1 MCGIVGIFCHQGDRP
16 VDEAV
21 LHKMNETLVHRGP
34 DDGGVHIEPGIGLGH
49 RRLSII
55 DRSGGHQPIYNED
68 KSVSVVFNG
77 EIYNYRELR
86 SELEKAGHLFCTN
99 SDTEVI
105 VHGWEQWGEDCVRHL
120 RGMFAIAIWDK
131 KKETVFLARDRVGI
145 KPLYYA
151 FLEGGELIFGSEM
164 KALLV
169 HPEIILEI
177 DPRSVEDY
185 FGFGYVPEPRS
196 IFKGIFKLS
205 PGHTLCVQR
214 HQPIPSEQQYWD
226 ILFDSQGMTGA
237 AEVAEELVGRLR
249 EAVESH
255 MISEAPLGAF
265 LSGGVDSSAVVAI
278 MASLSS
284 SAVNTC
290 SMSFDSKGFDESDYA
305 LRVSRRYKT
314 KHYSEEV
321 DIDDFDLLDSL
332 IDIYDEPFADSSAIP
347 TYRVCQLAKKRVTV
361 VLSGDGGD
369 ENFAGYRRYQWH
381 INEQRRRERMPGF
394 LRNFFFK
401 PLSGIYPHS
410 PKMPRFMRAKPT
422 LTSLSVDATEGY
434 FNIISLIKDRDRSR
448 IFSKGFLNKLQGYRA
463 VDVLKKHSNRFQTT
477 DSLSLVQYLDMKTYL
492 VGDILT
498 KVDRA
503 SMAHSLEVRVPLLDH
518 RFMEWAAGIDS
529 SLKYKGGE
537 TKYLLKKSLEP
548 YLDEDILYRKK
559 MGFAVPVGDWLRGP
573 LRTRLNKRLIFGALG
588 GTGMFNI
595 SGIKMLMNEHFR
607 REVDHS
613 SALWSLLMFEA
624 FINKYKL

>member
-1 MCGIVGIFCHQGDRP
+1 MCGIVGIFVHQGIRP

-21 LHKMNETLVHRGP
+21 LHKMNEALVHRGP
-34 DDGGVHIEPGIGLGH
+34 DDGGVHIEPGVGLGH

-55 DRSGGHQPIYNED
+55 DMSGGHQPIYNED

-77 EIYNYRELR
+77 EIYNYQELKT
-86 SELEKAGHLFCTN
+86 ELERAGHLFCTD

-105 VHGWEQWGEDCVRHL
+105 VHGWEQWGEDCVHHF
-120 RGMFAIAIWDK
+120 RGMFAFAIWDK
-131 KKETVFLARDRVGI
+131 KKETLFLARDRVGI

-151 FLEGGELIFGSEM
+151 FLPSGELIFGSEL

-169 HPEIILEI
+169 HPKILLEI
-177 DPRSVEDY
+177 DPCSVEDY

-196 IFKGIFKLS
+196 IFKDIFKLS
-205 PGHTLCVQR
+205 PGHTLYVQR
-214 HQPIPSEQQYWD
+214 YRSVPSERQYWD
-226 ILFDSQGMTGA
+226 ISFNSQGMTEE

-249 EAVESH
+249 EAVNSH

-265 LSGGVDSSAVVAI
+265 LSGGVDSSAVVAM
-278 MASLSS
+278 MADLSS
-284 SAVNTC
+284 SAVSTC
-290 SMSFDSKGFDESDYA
+290 SMSFDNKGFDESDYA

-381 INEQRRRERMPGF
+381 MQEQRRRERVPDF
-394 LRNFFFK
+394 LKNVIFR
-401 PLSGIYPHS
+401 PLSNIYPHS
-410 PKMPRFMRAKPT
+410 PRMPRFMRAKPT
-422 LTSLSVDATEGY
+422 LTSLSVDATGGY
-434 FNIISLIKDRDRSR
+434 FNIISLIKARDRSR
-448 IFSKGFLNKLQGYRA
+448 IFSKDFLDKLQGYRA
-463 VDVLKKHSNRFQTT
+463 VDVLNKHSDRFKAT

-503 SMAHSLEVRVPLLDH
+503 SMAHSLEVRVPFLDH

-529 SLKYKGGE
+529 SLKYKGSE

-573 LRTRLNKRLIFGALG
+573 LRARLNERLIDGALG
-588 GTGMFNI
+588 KTGMFNI
-595 SGIKMLMNEHFR
+595 SGVKKLMNEHFR
-607 REVDHS
+607 REVDHA
-613 SALWSLLMFEA
+613 SALWALLIFEA
-624 FINKYKL
+624 FMNKYEL